1 MRPIFF
7 AFCGVVVIGAVT
19 GWVLTA
25 PDTLSETDVAGIEPD
40 LERGEVVFFAAGCA
54 SCHTATDNET
64 AGNEIE
70 GEIILSGGK
79 KFATEFGTFIAP
91 NITSDKQH
99 GIGEWSKQQFVNA
112 VLKGVGPQNQHY
124 YPAFPYASYSKMTL
138 SDAVSLYGYLQKM
151 TPSSTPSKIS
161 DVSFPFN
168 IRRGLGIWKLLFA
181 SDQWVVKGALSEQQN
196 HGRYLVEALGHCGEC
211 HTPRN
216 LLGGLQRSL
225 WLQGAA
231 NPNGKG
237 KIPDISLGGL
247 NWSENDIAEYLK
259 SGFTPDFDTA
269 GGEMVDVIKNTS
281 KLTDEDRQAIASYL
295 KIVPAP
301 VSQ

>member
-1 MRPIFF
+1 MRPFF
-7 AFCGVVVIGAVT
+7 VAICGVVVIGAVT

-25 PDTLSETDVAGIEPD
+25 PDTLTQAEVAGFEPD

-99 GIGEWSKQQFVNA
+99 GIGDWSKLQFVNA
-112 VLKGVGPQNQHY
+112 VLKGVGTQNQHY

-138 SDAVSLYGYLQKM
+138 SDAVSLYGYLQKI
-151 TPSSTPSKIS
+151 TPSSTPSQTS

-168 IRRGLGIWKLLFA
+168 IRRGLGMWKLLFA
-181 SDQWVVKGALSEQQN
+181 YDQWVVKGELSEQQS

-211 HTPRN
+211 HTSRN

-237 KIPDISLGGL
+237 KIPDISPGGL